1 MGKYNI
7 WDNLYIPVINYQY
20 ARTLY
25 NDNGYVNQ
33 IDYCSS
39 IAIYRILTFDL
50 YSLIKIYNI

>member
-7 WDNLYIPVINYQY
+7 WNNLYIPVINYQY
-20 ARTLY
+20 ARTVY

-39 IAIYRILTFDL
+39 IAIYIILT
-50 YSLIKIYNI
+50 SIVC